1 MHGQR
6 VLISLEN
13 TGHVITRLF
22 VCTFIVSRIKK
33 FGRKLPCLLLLFLLV
48 FHCCCFLLDYKTE
61 RERERERTSSY
72 VFAPI
77 NKKHLQLLRATL
89 I

>member
-33 FGRKLPCLLLLFLLV
+33 FGRKLPCLLLLFFIV
-48 FHCCCFLLDYKTE
+48 VVFLLDYKTE
-61 RERERERTSSY
+61 REREREDVKLSFCSH
-72 VFAPI
+72 
-77 NKKHLQLLRATL
+77 K
-89 I
+89 